1 MGVSFRWL
9 IDHQATQV
17 ATNMPFHLFLTI
29 FALALHMSFYRRPQ
43 ASGGSIFFT
52 VNLADR
58 NSDLLVREVA
68 ALRDAVR

>member
-1 MGVSFRWL
+1 
-9 IDHQATQV
+9 
-17 ATNMPFHLFLTI
+17 MPFHLFLTI